1 MYFGTVQL
9 VLNELYQ
16 FTEGTG
22 TDNSTLP
29 CIALTRPP
37 NYLLK
42 EHFIFL
48 LLS

>member
-1 MYFGTVQL
+1 MYFGTV
-9 VLNELYQ
+9 LNELHQ
-16 FTEGTG
+16 FAEGTG
-22 TDNSTLP
+22 TDSSGLF
-29 CIALTRPP
+29 CRALTGPP